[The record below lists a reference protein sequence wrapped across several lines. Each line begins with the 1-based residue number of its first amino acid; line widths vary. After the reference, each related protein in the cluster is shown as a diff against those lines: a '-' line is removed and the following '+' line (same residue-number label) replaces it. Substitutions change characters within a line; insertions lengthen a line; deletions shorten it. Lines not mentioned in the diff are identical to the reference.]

1 MRYSNTFLFS
11 EDISRFQVTHM
22 SISIIYFY
30 RVLQLI
36 FKSTGGCFSR
46 EEVKK
51 ARVGGEHLIEID
63 DQQLLSIRCICL
75 VQPSSST

>member
-1 MRYSNTFLFS
+1 M
-11 EDISRFQVTHM
+11 THM

-51 ARVGGEHLIEID
+51 ARVGGKHLIEVD

-75 VQPSSST
+75 VQPNSST